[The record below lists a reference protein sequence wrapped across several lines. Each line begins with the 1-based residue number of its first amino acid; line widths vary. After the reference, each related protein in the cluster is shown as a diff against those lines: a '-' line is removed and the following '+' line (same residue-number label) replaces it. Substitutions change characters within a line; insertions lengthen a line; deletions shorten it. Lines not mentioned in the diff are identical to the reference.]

1 MGGEG
6 GTQTKSAKPSPTSQV
21 GGEGGTQAK
30 TVKPS
35 STPQE
40 QPAATPAYPD
50 WITSFQAYYG
60 AGVTPPPPP
69 YFASG
74 PTPHPYMWGGQ
85 HLMPPYGTTPPYAA
99 VYPSGGIYGHPSVP
113 HGAHTFTQ
121 YGVPSNGNPTDV
133 VMTSVTQNTD
143 PEAKSLGAKG
153 RNSMKRVKGS
163 LGKLEIVTSKGEGGK
178 AAPATAN
185 GAFSQRTASFS
196 GDSGSDG
203 SSEGSEEGNSLNGLD
218 TGRKRNLEPLI
229 MNGTGAHDMNIPA
242 GEAKLTASRGAIVS
256 ITPAAEKLAVS
267 LPMPNL
273 NIGMDFW
280 NASAAGSVAPV
291 KGRRGTAA
299 ITSTI
304 VPTNTQL
311 IPGRDGLPSELWVQ
325 DERELKRQRRKQ
337 SNRES
342 ARRSR
347 LRKQAECEELT
358 AKVDILSAENM
369 ALRNELAHV
378 EEERKKLASSNGLL
392 REQLR
397 NQLGESALAEID
409 KLSST
414 KTESHF
420 IQTESKEHFQVA
432 SKLSNSNSSQRNE
445 QREVEVHETTS
456 KTHLALEANAHS
468 DTVAVG

>member
-185 GAFSQRTASFS
+185 GAFSQSFS

-229 MNGTGAHDMNIPA
+229 MN
-242 GEAKLTASRGAIVS
+242 
-256 ITPAAEKLAVS
+256 
-267 LPMPNL
+267 
-273 NIGMDFW
+273 
-280 NASAAGSVAPV
+280 GSVAPV

>member
-6 GTQTKSAKPSPTSQV
+6 GTQTKSAKPSSTPQV
-21 GGEGGTQAK
+21 GGEGGTQSKSGK
-30 TVKPS
+30 TS

-40 QPAATPAYPD
+40 QQAGIPAYPD
-50 WITSFQAYYG
+50 WVSSFQAYYG
-60 AGVTPPPPP
+60 PGVTPPPAP

-74 PTPHPYMWGGQ
+74 PTPHPYMWPGQ
-85 HLMPPYGTTPPYAA
+85 PLMSPYGTNPPYAA

-113 HGAHTFTQ
+113 PGAHTYTQ
-121 YGVPSNGNPTDV
+121 YGIPSNGNPTDA
-133 VMTSVTQNTD
+133 VMTSVAQSTD
-143 PEAKSLGAKG
+143 AETKSLGGKG

-178 AAPATAN
+178 VAPANAN
-185 GAFSQRTASFS
+185 GALSQSFS
-196 GDSGSDG
+196 GDSGSEG
-203 SSEGSEEGNSLNGLD
+203 SSDGSEEGNSQNGLE
-218 TGRKRNLEPLI
+218 TGRKRSFEPLT
-229 MNGTGAHDMNIPA
+229 MNGTGTHDMNIPA
-242 GEAKLTASRGAIVS
+242 GEVKLSANRGAIVPM
-256 ITPAAEKLAVS
+256 TPAAEKLAVS

-273 NIGMDFW
+273 NIGVDFW
-280 NASAAGSVAPV
+280 NATAAGSVAPV
-291 KGRRGTAA
+291 KGRRGTAP
-299 ITSTI
+299 IISTI
-304 VPTNTQL
+304 VPTNAQL

-358 AKVDILSAENM
+358 AKVDVLSAQNM
-369 ALRNELAHV
+369 ALKSELTHV
-378 EEERKKLASSNGLL
+378 EEERKRLASSNALL

-397 NQLGESALAEID
+397 NQLGESALADLD
-409 KLSST
+409 KMSST
-414 KTESHF
+414 KIESHF
-420 IQTESKEHFQVA
+420 IQTESKEHLQVA

-445 QREVEVHETTS
+445 QRDVEVHESTS
-456 KTHLALEANAHS
+456 KTHLALEANTHS